1 MLFSDLN
8 KIFVNSNIIG
18 KLPKKKIKF
27 ISDHSNNI
35 TANTLFVINQ
45 KRNFK
50 LSYLHEAIS
59 KNLNTIITNR
69 SIENLSVNQIIVKD
83 LDKEVLKLVKL
94 IKPFRPKLLVAITG
108 TNGKTST
115 TWYLSQICNINRI
128 PSKLT
133 GTLGYFV
140 NMKKIKETPLTTP
153 SNLDLYQFAHSSI
166 KQNYNFISE
175 ASSHGIYQDRFK
187 NIKIDV
193 AAITN
198 ISHDHLDYH
207 ESFYEYVNTKISLLT
222 KSLSSNG
229 IAVINSKL
237 KKYKIIQKKLKNK
250 KIKMITYGSKDVFF
264 IKNENLY
271 LNIFGKKYK
280 LDKFKLENKIQ
291 KENLECAIACALAM
305 KINQKK
311 IINCLRVLKPVPG
324 RFETINYRKKKSKI
338 IIDYAHTPDALENIL
353 KTFSY
358 DKFKP
363 SLVFGCGGDR
373 DKIKRRKM
381 GLVAAKYANKI
392 YITDDNPRNENP
404 SKIRKTIIKYC
415 SKGIEI
421 SNRKKA
427 IEYAIRKMQDNEILI
442 IAGKGHENY
451 QIFKNK
457 IKKFD
462 DSKIVKNTIN
472 KYL

>member
-8 KIFVNSNIIG
+8 KIFVNANIIG
-18 KLPKKKIKF
+18 KLSKKKIKF
-27 ISDHSNNI
+27 LSDHSSNI
-35 TANTLFVINQ
+35 NVNTLFVINQ
-45 KRNFK
+45 KKNFK
-50 LSYLHEAIS
+50 LSYLHEAVS

-69 SIENLSVNQIIVKD
+69 RIENLSVNQIIVKD

-94 IKPFRPKLLVAITG
+94 IKPFRPKLFVAITG

-115 TWYLSQICNINRI
+115 TWYLSQICKINRI
-128 PSKLT
+128 PSKLI

-140 NMKKIKETPLTTP
+140 NMKKIKETTLTTP

-166 KQNYNFISE
+166 KQNYNCISE
-175 ASSHGIYQDRFK
+175 ASSHGIHQDRFK

-207 ESFYEYVNTKISLLT
+207 KSFDEYVNTKISLLT
-222 KSLSSNG
+222 KSLNSNG
-229 IAVINSKL
+229 VAVINSQL
-237 KKYKIIQKKLKNK
+237 KKYKIIEKKLKNK

-264 IKNENLY
+264 IIKDNLY
-271 LNIFGKKYK
+271 LKIFGKKYK
-280 LDKFKLENKIQ
+280 LDKLKLENKIQ

-305 KINQKK
+305 KINPNK
-311 IINCLRVLKPVPG
+311 IINCLSTLKPVPG
-324 RFETINYRKKKSKI
+324 RFETINFKKKKSKI

-353 KTFSY
+353 KNFSY

-373 DKIKRRKM
+373 DKLKRRKM

-404 SKIRKTIIKYC
+404 KNIRKILKKYC
-415 SKGIEI
+415 PNGFEI
-421 SNRKKA
+421 PDRKKA
-427 IEYAIRKMQDNEILI
+427 IHYAISKLDLNDTLI
-442 IAGKGHENY
+442 IAGKGHEKY
-451 QIFKNK
+451 QLIKNK
-457 IKKFD
+457 KIDFD
-462 DSKIVKNTIN
+462 DFKITKNIISE
-472 KYL
+472 L